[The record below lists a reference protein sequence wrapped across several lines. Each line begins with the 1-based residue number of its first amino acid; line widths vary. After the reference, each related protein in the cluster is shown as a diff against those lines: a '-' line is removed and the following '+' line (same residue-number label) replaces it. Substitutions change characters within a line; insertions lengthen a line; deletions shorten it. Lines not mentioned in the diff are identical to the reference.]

1 MRIFYYIFFKSIK
14 RVSLKSVEK
23 VLSWDHCPMALNA
36 LLSQI
41 KDTKD
46 NAYIKV
52 RPMLEG
58 AVISEE
64 DIYKFGISE
73 NVNDLLQ
80 ASVYFKEKKW

>member
-1 MRIFYYIFFKSIK
+1 
-14 RVSLKSVEK
+14 
-23 VLSWDHCPMALNA
+23 MALNA